1 MNQSYTPFFPLY
13 GTLFL
18 SFFGKHET
26 FPMLPASLYMKGGS
40 GLSFKEQLAGGDEE
54 ALSALMDTYGG
65 VLMRTAVLLVKDKQL
80 AEEVVQD
87 TFVTAFQK
95 IHQLE
100 SDEKLKGW
108 LVTITVNGCR
118 SRMRTWSW
126 RNLFTAKD
134 ENVFDHMEEDDMLP
148 EAQLLTAIENEE
160 LHEAVQSLPY
170 SYREPIALF
179 YFHDMTLQ
187 ELADTL
193 DLKLNTIKTRLAR
206 GRTLLRETLMKGATA
221 GESSKRA

>member
-26 FPMLPASLYMKGGS
+26 FQGVPASLYMKGGS

-54 ALSALMDTYGG
+54 AMAHLMDTYGG

-87 TFVTAFQK
+87 TFVTAYRK

-100 SDEKLKGW
+100 SDDKLKGW

-118 SRMRTWSW
+118 SRMRSWSW
-126 RNLFTAKD
+126 RNLFPAK
-134 ENVFDHMEEDDMLP
+134 EEAVFDGLEEDVMLP
-148 EAQLLTAIENEE
+148 EEQLLTAIEDQRV
-160 LHEAVQSLPY
+160 HEAVQSLPY
-170 SYREPIALF
+170 TYREPIALF
-179 YFHDMTLQ
+179 YFHEMSLQ

-193 DLKLNTIKTRLAR
+193 DLKVNTIKTRLSR
-206 GRTLLRETLMKGATA
+206 GKALLKETLSKGETA
-221 GESSKRA
+221 HDG